1 MMLKKW
7 EEVPAFMQT
16 SEVYEYYQILEK
28 KRITLCLKRVFDIVL
43 SFVLLILLSPIMG
56 IVAIWI
62 KLDSKG
68 SILYKQERITSY
80 GQVFYMMKFRTMV
93 PNADKMGSLITLAED
108 SRITKVGKKIRDF
121 RIDELPQLMNVFLGD
136 MSFVGTRPE
145 VVKYVSQYTNEM
157 NSTLL
162 LPAGITSIASIT
174 YRNEDLLLDEMIKK
188 GMTVDEAY
196 LTQILPE
203 KMVYNLKYLSSMTL
217 IDDVKICMKTLC

>member
-16 SEVYEYYQILEK
+16 SDVYKYYQILEK